1 MLCSGSAVADLSR
14 YKKKVASQM
23 YAGEAVQYIF
33 GGTLRWSLRVI
44 WASCYEQSH
53 DRNQTTFGK
62 HL

>member
-33 GGTLRWSLRVI
+33 GGTLRWR
-44 WASCYEQSH
+44 YESFELVAMSKATIATRQLLV
-53 DRNQTTFGK
+53 NI
-62 HL
+62 